1 MVDRHSHDLNTD
13 DFSFSAALMM
23 ALTKRKRYE
32 SEDEESSISS
42 SLEHNEDDVDI
53 SSALTTKKIKTT
65 QSEDDE
71 DDLADFI
78 RSSIAKRSMKEGT
91 KIVKKSKGKDKMAK
105 GEVGGGSFQSM
116 GGFKIN
122 LRLEIF
128 FEILLYCRFTP
139 IPPPLPYSPRLQTP
153 HSNPTPL
160 HPSSPRQPP
169 TRSRRYGKNRFRQ
182 ISRLPRS
189 ARSSSWW
196 KALVHF
202 WSEVFDPGAYE
213 RTCGADFESGE
224 GACERVLERGREW
237 AGTCRRQGR

>member
-1 MVDRHSHDLNTD
+1 
-13 DFSFSAALMM
+13 MM

-91 KIVKKSKGKDKMAK
+91 RIVKKSKGKDKISK

-116 GGFKIN
+116 GGFK
-122 LRLEIF
+122 
-128 FEILLYCRFTP
+128 T
-139 IPPPLPYSPRLQTP
+139 
-153 HSNPTPL
+153 NP
-160 HPSSPRQPP
+160 
-169 TRSRRYGKNRFRQ
+169 
-182 ISRLPRS
+182 
-189 ARSSSWW
+189 
-196 KALVHF
+196 
-202 WSEVFDPGAYE
+202 
-213 RTCGADFESGE
+213 
-224 GACERVLERGREW
+224 
-237 AGTCRRQGR
+237 